1 MQKRVYEVRKFLNKN
16 FPLKKSEIKT
26 DLYYLKGNNFTLL
39 IAILLSSNTTVKQV
53 NTVTRELFKKANTAR
68 KMITLGKSKI
78 RSIIRCIGIADRKS
92 TYIIKLSKMLIKDYQ
107 GKIPKEKK
115 ELVKLPGIGNKISG
129 VFLINAGGEP
139 DLPVDTHV
147 KRCAISWKLTKETN
161 PTKISNDL
169 KKLFPK
175 KDWAKIHYQ
184 MIAAG
189 RAGLC

>member
-1 MQKRVYEVRKFLNKN
+1 M
-16 FPLKKSEIKT
+16 IK
-26 DLYYLKGNNFTLL
+26 
-39 IAILLSSNTTVKQV
+39 
-53 NTVTRELFKKANTAR
+53 
-68 KMITLGKSKI
+68 LGKAKI
-78 RSIIRCIGIADRKS
+78 KSIIRCIGIADRKS

-107 GKIPKEKK
+107 GKVPKKK
-115 ELVKLPGIGNKISG
+115 RELVKLSGVGNKIAG

-139 DLPVDTHV
+139 DFAVDTHV
-147 KRCAISWKLTKETN
+147 KRCAIKWKLTKETN
-161 PTKISNDL
+161 PTKISDDL